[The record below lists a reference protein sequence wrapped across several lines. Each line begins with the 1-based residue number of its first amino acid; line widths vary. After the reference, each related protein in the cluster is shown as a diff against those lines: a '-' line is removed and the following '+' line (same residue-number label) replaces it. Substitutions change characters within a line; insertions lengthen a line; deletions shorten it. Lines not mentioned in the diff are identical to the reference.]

1 MKKKAIKVL
10 EYSKIINRLME
21 KAGSEMTKNIIS
33 ELMPYEDISMAVDGI
48 EETGEAVT
56 LIVHKGAL
64 PLGNFYDISGE
75 LARAGKGGSLTMGQ
89 LLRVRY
95 NLEIAAKVVN
105 FLKGDLP
112 ELPIHGAIAEVI
124 YLFPELSRDID
135 RSIDSEDEMNDNAS
149 SELKS
154 IRNQIAKQN
163 DAIKTKMQQIIGGR
177 ANKDIL
183 QDDIV
188 TVRDGRYVVPVKK
201 EYKANVPGIVHDQ
214 SARGATLFI
223 EPQSIV
229 NLNNDLRE
237 LHIKEQVEI
246 ERILSE
252 LSSRVAEVGRMLSNN
267 QELLVK
273 LDFISA
279 KGKLTCEM
287 KGEKPELN
295 KEGILE
301 LKKARHPLIDVE
313 KSVPIDIRV
322 GEDYRAL
329 IVTGPNTG
337 GKTVTLKTAGL
348 LTLMAETGL
357 FIPAL
362 EGSRIPMTD
371 MVFADIGDEQSI
383 EQSLSTFSSHMTNI
397 VSIVKHAGE
406 NSLVLLDEL
415 GAGTDPTEGAAL
427 AVVIL
432 EELMAK
438 GAKIIATTHYTELK
452 KYAIATE
459 GVENGSME
467 FDVETLSP
475 TYRLLMGI
483 PGKSNAFEIS
493 RKLGLREDITEKA
506 KMLIEGGDI
515 QFEEVLTE
523 IEASRKDAENQ
534 RDEAIAMNIEMKQR
548 VADFEK
554 EKAKFEKEREK
565 LIADA
570 KKEAVKI
577 LEDAKEVSEEVK
589 EELKELAKI
598 ESLGERNRRFDEG
611 RKRIKDTAGK
621 YKEKFIKEVND
632 NPVNISDI
640 KVGDRVKVMSLGQN
654 GEILA
659 LPDDKGEILVQV
671 GIMKMRTTA
680 EDLKLIEEGK
690 RRQPAKSKA
699 NYGSM
704 YRQKAHSISAEIDV
718 RGQNMDDARVMV
730 EKYID
735 DAVMA
740 GLEKINI
747 IHGRGEGVLKKG
759 IRDILSKHRN
769 VKSWRKGE
777 YNEGGEGVSIVTIKR

>member
-1 MKKKAIKVL
+1 
-10 EYSKIINRLME
+10 
-21 KAGSEMTKNIIS
+21 
-33 ELMPYEDISMAVDGI
+33 
-48 EETGEAVT
+48 
-56 LIVHKGAL
+56 
-64 PLGNFYDISGE
+64 
-75 LARAGKGGSLTMGQ
+75 
-89 LLRVRY
+89 
-95 NLEIAAKVVN
+95 
-105 FLKGDLP
+105 
-112 ELPIHGAIAEVI
+112 
-124 YLFPELSRDID
+124 
-135 RSIDSEDEMNDNAS
+135 
-149 SELKS
+149 
-154 IRNQIAKQN
+154 
-163 DAIKTKMQQIIGGR
+163 
-177 ANKDIL
+177 
-183 QDDIV
+183 
-188 TVRDGRYVVPVKK
+188 
-201 EYKANVPGIVHDQ
+201 
-214 SARGATLFI
+214 
-223 EPQSIV
+223 
-229 NLNNDLRE
+229 
-237 LHIKEQVEI
+237 
-246 ERILSE
+246 
-252 LSSRVAEVGRMLSNN
+252 
-267 QELLVK
+267 
-273 LDFISA
+273 
-279 KGKLTCEM
+279 
-287 KGEKPELN
+287 
-295 KEGILE
+295 
-301 LKKARHPLIDVE
+301 
-313 KSVPIDIRV
+313 
-322 GEDYRAL
+322 
-329 IVTGPNTG
+329 
-337 GKTVTLKTAGL
+337 
-348 LTLMAETGL
+348 
-357 FIPAL
+357 
-362 EGSRIPMTD
+362 MTD

-740 GLEKINI
+740 GLEKIN
-747 IHGRGEGVLKKG
+747 
-759 IRDILSKHRN
+759 
-769 VKSWRKGE
+769 
-777 YNEGGEGVSIVTIKR
+777 

>member
-279 KGKLTCEM
+279 KGKLACEM